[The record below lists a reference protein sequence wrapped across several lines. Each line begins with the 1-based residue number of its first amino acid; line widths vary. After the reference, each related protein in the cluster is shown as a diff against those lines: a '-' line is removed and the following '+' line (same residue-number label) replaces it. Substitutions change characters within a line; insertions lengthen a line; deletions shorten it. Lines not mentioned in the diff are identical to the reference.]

1 MSKQILMGIHVRGKR
16 KTWGFAFMGEPQFLK
31 EWQADGLDVFEIE
44 NVIPEWVAD
53 LGLVRPW
60 TFLQDLWNFKNPWRK

>member
-1 MSKQILMGIHVRGKR
+1 MKKLLGVNVRGKH
-16 KTWGFAFMGEPQFLK
+16 KTWGFAFMGDPQFLK

-60 TFLQDLWNFKNPWRK
+60 CFLQDLLNFRNPWRK

>member
-1 MSKQILMGIHVRGKR
+1 MSKKLMCVNVRGKH
-16 KTWGFAFMGEPQFLK
+16 KAWGFTFVGDPQFMSD
-31 EWQADGLDVFEIE
+31 WRADGLEVFEIE

-60 TFLQDLWNFKNPWRK
+60 TFLQDLFNFKNPWRN